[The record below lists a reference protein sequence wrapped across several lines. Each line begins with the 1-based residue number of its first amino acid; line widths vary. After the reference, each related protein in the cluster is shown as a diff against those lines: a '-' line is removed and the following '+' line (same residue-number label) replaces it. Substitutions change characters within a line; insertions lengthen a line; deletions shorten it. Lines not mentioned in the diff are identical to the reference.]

1 MKLFI
6 TYMIL
11 LGLAKINLESYHPSP
26 VSSDFTTQMGR
37 PKYRLNY
44 HLASSN
50 NKNFST
56 TG

>member
-11 LGLAKINLESYHPSP
+11 LGLAKINFESYHPSP